1 MDFQITSNEDTSF
14 DYLYNKY
21 VRILLV
27 YGLQFTSDR
36 ELVKDCIQDVF
47 VKLYETKTQQQHIE
61 NMGVYLRIALKN
73 RIINSLK
80 REKILAKYVSSSE
93 FSEIDDFT
101 AQQQLEYQE
110 EEQHNRNLIE
120 TILKLLT
127 PQQQKVVQYRFIEGL
142 TLEEISNALQINYQS
157 VQNILQRSIKKIKK
171 HFSPEN

>member
-1 MDFQITSNEDTSF
+1 MDFQKTSDDHTSF
-14 DYLYNKY
+14 DQLYNKY
-21 VRILLV
+21 VQLLLV

-47 VKLYETKTQQQHIE
+47 VKLYETKTQLHHIE
-61 NMGVYLRIALKN
+61 NMDVYLRIALKN

-80 REKILAKYVSSSE
+80 REKILAKYVNTSE
-93 FSEIDDFT
+93 FSDIDDFT
-101 AQQQLEYQE
+101 AEQQLEYSE
-110 EEQHNRNLIE
+110 EEEHNRKLIE
-120 TILKLLT
+120 MILKLLT
-127 PQQQKVVQYRFIEGL
+127 PQQKKVVQYRFIEGL